1 MILPLLSF
9 LLATPAAAAAST
21 SWCNRVLVDGRQYNL
36 EKLGGPHSVVV
47 SNPTGATLHNT
58 TYTLDLCKP
67 LVKSGDGPKEER
79 CPDGTR
85 VCAISRLI
93 GKVDNK
99 VDVISAVIPIAGD
112 LAEVGGHKFEPKT
125 KLLVPEAEEGA
136 EGLHV
141 TLSGGTYTFE
151 DGRKH
156 DQRAVVR
163 FVCDE
168 KREGTEGEY
177 ESEDKYDTKMADIMH
192 SRRRDDDSDDDG
204 KKKEFQLGD
213 LEAASLLYDSYG
225 PSQSD
230 SDVDVLRLTWKT
242 KYACASR
249 STDPLDP
256 ESPGEGNGDEGG
268 APPNNSWGFFT
279 WFIILVFFGTAA
291 YLIFGSWLNYTRY
304 GARGWDLLPH
314 GDSIRDVPYLLKD
327 WLRRALNTVQG
338 SGSRG
343 GYSAV

>member
-1 MILPLLSF
+1 MFPFLSLLITMPAV
-9 LLATPAAAAAST
+9 ATAASN
-21 SWCNRVLVDGRQYNL
+21 SWCNRVVVDGRQYNL

-47 SNPTGATLHNT
+47 SNPTGARLHNT
-58 TYTLDLCKP
+58 TYTLDICKP
-67 LVKSGDGPKEER
+67 LVKSGDGPKEEK

-85 VCAISRLI
+85 VCGISRLI
-93 GKVDNK
+93 GKNDDK
-99 VDVISAVIPIAGD
+99 VDIVSAVIPIAGD
-112 LAEVGGHKFEPKT
+112 LTEAGGHKFEPKT
-125 KLLVPEAEEGA
+125 KLLVPEAEAGA
-136 EGLHV
+136 QGLHV
-141 TLSGGTYTFE
+141 TFNGGTFTFE

-177 ESEDKYDTKMADIMH
+177 EAEDKYDTKTEALGL
-192 SRRRDDDSDDDG
+192 RRREEDSDGDG

-213 LEAASLLYDSYG
+213 LEAASLIYDSYG
-225 PSQSD
+225 SSKSD
-230 SDVDVLRLTWKT
+230 SDVDVLSLTWKT
-242 KYACASR
+242 KYACASQ
-249 STDPLDP
+249 STDPSDP
-256 ESPGEGNGDEGG
+256 ESPGGGGNDEAG
-268 APPNNSWGFFT
+268 APPNNGWGFFT
-279 WFIILVFFGTAA
+279 WIVILFFFGTAA
-291 YLIFGSWLNYTRY
+291 YLIFGSWLNYNRY

-314 GDSIRDVPYLLKD
+314 GDSIRDVPFLLKD